1 MINER
6 VIEDFFVLFELAGTT
21 YAVPSA
27 DVQQIEMI
35 EHITAVP
42 NASEAV
48 EGVVFSR
55 GQVIPAISLRT
66 RFGFPKIEYDLRS
79 RLVVVRVNDRNIGLI
94 VDAAREF
101 KRIPLASINPP
112 ADALNGTTG
121 KYLEAIATVGDRL
134 ILLLNL
140 AEVVKTA
147 EEIEIE
153 N

>member
-1 MINER
+1 MINEL
-6 VIEDFFVLFELAGTT
+6 DSYVLFEIAGTT
-21 YAVPSA
+21 YAVRSN
-27 DVQQIEMI
+27 DVQQLEMI
-35 EHITAVP
+35 EHITPVP

-55 GQVIPAISLRT
+55 GQVIPAINLRT
-66 RFGFPKIEYDLRS
+66 RFGFPKVDYDVRS
-79 RLVVVRVNDRNIGLI
+79 RLVVVRVEGRNIGLI

-101 KRIPLASINPP
+101 KRIPAEAINPP
-112 ADALNGTTG
+112 SETLSGTTG
-121 KYLEAIATVGDRL
+121 KYLEAIATIGERL

-147 EEIEIE
+147 EEIETVVE